1 MPTKLYEKAIDLVRA
16 NDKFEP
22 FFVVDLDYSTRLRF
36 AYPRFRFIGLNLF
49 FRIIPCKVYLL
60 DICPDNIEWSQ
71 GGLPFP
77 KLVHLAQGLLDT
89 REDVDLEDLVDG
101 MKLSKEWG
109 EEHLDLEG
117 VVSVE
122 HAVWRA
128 NLLAGGKAS
137 PDEIPG
143 YVARGLTRKSD
154 WYDLTN
160 PEKVRLRM
168 EPKYPQATYDTRFRR
183 KGSRDPRS
191 YKRDWI

>member
-22 FFVVDLDYSTRLRF
+22 FFVVDLDRFTRLRCV
-36 AYPRFRFIGLNLF
+36 YPRFRFIGLDLF
-49 FRIIPCKVYLL
+49 FRILPSKVYLL

-122 HAVWRA
+122 HAVWKSESCWLVA
-128 NLLAGGKAS
+128 KHHPN
-137 PDEIPG
+137 EIPG
-143 YVARGLTRKSD
+143 YVARGLTRK
-154 WYDLTN
+154 
-160 PEKVRLRM
+160 ERLV
-168 EPKYPQATYDTRFRR
+168 QISQTQRR
-183 KGSRDPRS
+183 
-191 YKRDWI
+191 